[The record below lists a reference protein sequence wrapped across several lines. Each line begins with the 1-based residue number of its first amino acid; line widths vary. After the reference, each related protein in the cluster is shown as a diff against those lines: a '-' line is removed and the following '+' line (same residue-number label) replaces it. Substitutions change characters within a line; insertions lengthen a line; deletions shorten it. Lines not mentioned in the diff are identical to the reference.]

1 MLLLKK
7 EKTFQKKTTSLS
19 GIAQIGSAQVDWQF
33 LKVEKLPKFVGRG
46 PAQIDWLIDTIY
58 IVNKLP
64 KLGVGGGVIW
74 AMPKRKGIFLKQA
87 VKLAPGLGKLPFSCE
102 QVATK

>member
-1 MLLLKK
+1 MSKN
-7 EKTFQKKTTSLS
+7 EKVAE
-19 GIAQIGSAQVDWQF
+19 IC
-33 LKVEKLPKFVGRG
+33 G
-46 PAQIDWLIDTIY
+46 PAQIDFDTIF

-74 AMPKRKGIFLKQA
+74 TIPKTEGIFLKQA

-102 QVATK
+102 QVSNK

>member
-1 MLLLKK
+1 MSKN
-7 EKTFQKKTTSLS
+7 EKVAE
-19 GIAQIGSAQVDWQF
+19 IC
-33 LKVEKLPKFVGRG
+33 G
-46 PAQIDWLIDTIY
+46 PAQIDFDTIY

-74 AMPKRKGIFLKQA
+74 TMPKTEGIFLKQA
-87 VKLAPGLGKLPFSCE
+87 VKLASRFGKQPLSCE

>member
-1 MLLLKK
+1 MK
-7 EKTFQKKTTSLS
+7 
-19 GIAQIGSAQVDWQF
+19 
-33 LKVEKLPKFVGRG
+33 KLPKFVGRG
-46 PAQIDWLIDTIY
+46 PAQIDFDTIY

-74 AMPKRKGIFLKQA
+74 AMHKRKGIFLKQA

-102 QVATK
+102 QVANK